1 MRLGSIKYLVKT
13 GLKNMGANR
22 LMSFAS
28 IGVLTACFIITG
40 FATLLLLNV
49 NAIVDFLAGQNEIVV
64 NLKTEIT
71 DEEALA
77 IGEQLK
83 AVANVSGVEFV
94 SKGDAFQSVQSML
107 GEYANTLEGLQYENI
122 FPARFNVTV
131 DDLNYIE
138 QTNARIVAIPGVD
151 TTYVP
156 VDLAGVM
163 IFIKNGVTYG
173 GYGIVIMLAA
183 VSVIVIVNTIRLTVF
198 ARRREISIMKYVGA
212 TNAFIRLPFFIEGM
226 FVGIF
231 AGLIS
236 TGLIAG
242 GYYMIYDFLQ
252 GMHNVWVLGILSSII
267 KLEDIW
273 PYILAGSLVL
283 GMALGGLGTA
293 LSVRKHLK
301 V

>member
-83 AVANVSGVEFV
+83 AVANVSSVEFV

-236 TGLIAG
+236 TGIIAG